1 MCITHTCTSLVLGLC
16 PWVWQ
21 VYMCNAHHSI
31 HVHYKHYTV
40 CNVFLDGLSAQ
51 DIGNNK
57 EEGSVLVSV
66 PVNAAQRVRS
76 VTQLIHSD
84 SEKKS
89 K

>member
-1 MCITHTCTSLVLGLC
+1 MHIIVYMCITNIT
-16 PWVWQ
+16 Q
-21 VYMCNAHHSI
+21 Y
-31 HVHYKHYTV
+31 
-40 CNVFLDGLSAQ
+40 VFLDGLSAQ